1 LAADGE
7 TWLTPPPRRKEYL
20 VPQAALSA
28 GFRGRFQKLAR
39 RVGIELPEVPK
50 KKRWVVYAKPAVQGA
65 ERVLSY
71 LGRYVHRT
79 ALSNKSLLSCDAESV
94 TFSYRDSR
102 DGQRKTMRLP
112 GYEFLRRFLQH
123 APRKGLHRV
132 RAFGLLHPA
141 HRATLR
147 RVHLSLGHTAS
158 AAEVDETENKKCRA
172 PRCPYCKQQ
181 TLRRVQRLSAKQCIV
196 YVVRLAKADPIARAP
211 PVAARGAA

>member
-1 LAADGE
+1 MRVQMSMSDRNLNPSLVQKAR
-7 TWLTPPPRRKEYL
+7 PRSV
-20 VPQAALSA
+20 VPIHHDVTLEDTSITQT
-28 GFRGRFQKLAR
+28 
-39 RVGIELPEVPK
+39 
-50 KKRWVVYAKPAVQGA
+50 AK
-65 ERVLSY
+65 SY

-102 DGQRKTMRLP
+102 DGQQKTMRLP

-123 APRKGLHRV
+123 TPTKGLHRV
-132 RAFGLLHPA
+132 RAFGLLHSV

-147 RVHLSLGHTAS
+147 RVQLSLGYTAS
-158 AAEVDETENKKCRA
+158 AADADEAEKKCRA

-196 YVVRLAKADPIARAP
+196 HVVRPAKADPIARAP